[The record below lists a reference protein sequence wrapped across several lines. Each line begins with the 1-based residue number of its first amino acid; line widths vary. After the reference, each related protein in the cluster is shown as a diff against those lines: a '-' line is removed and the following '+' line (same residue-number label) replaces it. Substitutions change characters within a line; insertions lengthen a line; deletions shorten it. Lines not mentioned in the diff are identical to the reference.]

1 MPAKGSVQRKASPR
15 PFRKDPATL
24 GIIDSAYRLQKAGS
38 FQQAELLYRRVLSA
52 EPGNPF
58 ALCALGTISLHRG
71 DHETAVQQ
79 LRQALAQGY
88 DHETVYTH
96 LGIALQA
103 LGAEAEA
110 LEVYRRGLQSNP
122 KNPRYPSNISVILA
136 HQGHLEEALVEVLK
150 AIALDKKFVPAY
162 VNAGSHLQALGRLQE
177 SVRMFET
184 ALAFDPQNDS
194 VKDALLALRQKM
206 ALEGS

>member
-1 MPAKGSVQRKASPR
+1 MPARGPVRRKTTPR

-24 GIIDSAYRLQKAGS
+24 GIIDAAYRLQKAGS
-38 FQQAELLYRRVLSA
+38 FQQAELLYRRVLMA

-79 LRQALAQGY
+79 LRAALAQGY

-103 LGAEAEA
+103 LGAESEA
-110 LEVYRRGLQSNP
+110 LEVYRRGLKSDP
-122 KNPRYPSNISVILA
+122 RNPRYLSNISVILA
-136 HQGHLEEALVEVLK
+136 HQGLPEEALKEVEK
-150 AIALDKKFVPAY
+150 AIALDKGFAPAY
-162 VNAGSHLQALGRLQE
+162 VNAGFHLQTLGRLQE
-177 SVRMFET
+177 AARMFD
-184 ALAFDPQNDS
+184 AAMGLDPDNAK
-194 VKDALLALRQKM
+194 VKDALLVLKQKLALQ
-206 ALEGS
+206 GS